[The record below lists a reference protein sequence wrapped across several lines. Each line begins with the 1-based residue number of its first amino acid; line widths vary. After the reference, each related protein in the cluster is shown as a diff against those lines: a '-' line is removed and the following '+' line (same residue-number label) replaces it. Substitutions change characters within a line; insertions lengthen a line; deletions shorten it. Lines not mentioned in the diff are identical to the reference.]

1 MAVLVG
7 VEVGGR
13 GVFVGVDDGSWPT
26 GVGVGLTHAGT
37 EVCVGNITGGTVIVG
52 LNTAVIV
59 RSGVGKTIGVGE
71 EING

>member
-13 GVFVGVDDGSWPT
+13 GVFVGVDDGSWPI
-26 GVGVGLTHAGT
+26 GVDVGLTHAGT
-37 EVCVGNITGGTVIVG
+37 EVCVGNITACEVTVG
-52 LNTAVIV
+52 LKTAVIV

-71 EING
+71 EIKG